1 MSPGYYI
8 HLSGFILA
16 NVRSFRRLL
25 VYQSQLTFSYFIPE
39 ILPLASQLA
48 FQELFLKL
56 PQNLIVDSRLLEL
69 DHLCPDNA
77 QLLDRF
83 PVEISA
89 ERIRNM
95 LLDNFAKT
103 FGGFAN
109 TGCAL
114 GTVEKPL
121 KGRDRVLWINGL
133 WGFSRR
139 AKESVDVD
147 P

>member
-1 MSPGYYI
+1 ME
-8 HLSGFILA
+8 
-16 NVRSFRRLL
+16 FRDRTKGEGKAPKCT
-25 VYQSQLTFSYFIPE
+25 Y
-39 ILPLASQLA
+39 
-48 FQELFLKL
+48 
-56 PQNLIVDSRLLEL
+56 VDSRLLEL
-69 DHLCPDNA
+69 DHLFPDDA

-83 PVEISA
+83 PVKIST
-89 ERIRNM
+89 ERVRNM

-103 FGGFAN
+103 FGRFAN
-109 TGCAL
+109 AGCAL
-114 GTVEKPL
+114 GTVEKLL